1 VKGFQVVNVEDA
13 YGMKRT
19 GSTGASL
26 PMRTKGGNADAD
38 ADDADADADVAADD
52 AAADAAADDDDGDDE
67 MKSIASNKK
76 AGCDAVHSAPTHTL
90 CVLIAPPPPST
101 CILPSRV

>member
-1 VKGFQVVNVEDA
+1 
-13 YGMKRT
+13 
-19 GSTGASL
+19 
-26 PMRTKGGNADAD
+26 
-38 ADDADADADVAADD
+38 
-52 AAADAAADDDDGDDE
+52 

-76 AGCDAVHSAPTHTL
+76 AGCDTLHSAPTHTL

>member
-1 VKGFQVVNVEDA
+1 MKGFKVVNVEDV

-26 PMRTKGGNADAD
+26 PMRMKGGLADTA
-38 ADDADADADVAADD
+38 
-52 AAADAAADDDDGDDE
+52 AAADDDDDDGDDDDGDDDE

-76 AGCDAVHSAPTHTL
+76 AGCDALHSAPTHAL
-90 CVLIAPPPPST
+90 CVLITPPPPST
-101 CILPSRV
+101 CILPSEV